1 MRSIRNADF
10 PSTRARATIRDIP
23 ATGEIERKFLVIGDA
38 WRALAQ
44 GIHYRQ
50 GYLSSAKERTVRIRT
65 INDKAFLT
73 IKGITVGVTRQE
85 YEYEIPYDDCV
96 QMLEQ
101 LAEKPVIEKKRYK
114 IPLDGLIWEID
125 EFLGVNAGLIVAEI
139 ELADENQAFSKPAWI
154 GAEVSADPRYFNSN
168 LVKHPYTTWNQS

>member
-1 MRSIRNADF
+1 M
-10 PSTRARATIRDIP
+10 
-23 ATGEIERKFLVIGDA
+23 
-38 WRALAQ
+38 
-44 GIHYRQ
+44 
-50 GYLSSAKERTVRIRT
+50 RIRT